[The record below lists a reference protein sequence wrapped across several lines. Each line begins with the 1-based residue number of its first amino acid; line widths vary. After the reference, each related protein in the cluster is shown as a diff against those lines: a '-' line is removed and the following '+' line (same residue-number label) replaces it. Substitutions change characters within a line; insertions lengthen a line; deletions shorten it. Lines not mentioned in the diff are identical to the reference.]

1 MRYKLLFVVIL
12 ILCACKEPRSII
24 DNDNSQKSKAFITA
38 FHEGLRLKLQGNY
51 NKAIERFEFCLQE
64 EPRDDASHF
73 AMAQTFL
80 LLGDLAQAE
89 TYTISAVELD
99 KDNVFYQ
106 VELAYMLRNK
116 GAFEESGALFET
128 IISSR
133 PREIEYYLLAI
144 DSYRKARNFNAAIGI
159 VDRLEDLKGN
169 VVESALRR
177 HSIYVEMGKLK
188 EAEKGLL
195 QLHDQLPKNPM
206 ILATL
211 VDFYFQQGLENKG
224 IQNLK
229 LLVDVDPQNG
239 IGNLMLGEYAY
250 QQGNTEIASKYFYQA
265 IQSQNISSNE
275 SLNAFEY
282 LVFVNDTLKINNS
295 IEILEDVFV
304 DNDTVLSA
312 LGDYYFQHS
321 IKAGTS
327 KTLRNRA
334 LKMGIDQYNKALEL
348 NPNRFDLWRK
358 LLYFYYDA
366 KRWEVLRKTAE
377 QTVRIFPFKPE
388 PFYLGAVAL
397 NQLNE
402 YALAES
408 FARQGL
414 MAVVDDRVL
423 ESDLLGQLGESFFS
437 KGALKQGMVY
447 YLQAIE
453 IGEKATYDYLSFNLS
468 LRLYENK
475 YELNKAIKIL
485 DDALLKQIPKQV
497 TFELLKADL
506 FFIQERY
513 NEALEV
519 LSVLES
525 DDPFL
530 SSGIL
535 ERTGDVM
542 SMLKNNAE
550 AVILWEKAL
559 NLDKGSLSL
568 KKKIKTGGYVE

>member
-1 MRYKLLFVVIL
+1 MRYNLFFIL
-12 ILCACKEPRSII
+12 ILLLCACKEPRLII

-38 FHEGLRLKLQGNY
+38 FHEGLRLKIQGNY
-51 NKAIERFEFCLQE
+51 FKAIERFELCLQE
-64 EPRDDASHF
+64 EPLDDASHF

-80 LLGDLAQAE
+80 LMGDLAQAE
-89 TYTISAVELD
+89 THTISAVELD

-116 GAFEESGALFET
+116 GAFEEAGSLFDA

-144 DSYRKARNFNAAIGI
+144 DSYRKAKNYKAAIGV
-159 VDRLEDLKGN
+159 VDRLETLKGN
-169 VVESALRR
+169 VIESALRR

-195 QLHDQLPKNPM
+195 QLHAQSPKNPM

-229 LLVDVDPQNG
+229 LLVEVDPQNG

-250 QQGNTEIASKYFYQA
+250 QQGKSEIASKYFYQA
-265 IQSQNISSNE
+265 IQSLNISANE
-275 SLNAFEY
+275 SLNALEY

-295 IEILEDVFV
+295 IEILEDIFM

-312 LGDYYFQHS
+312 IGDYYFQHS
-321 IKAGTS
+321 VKAGVS
-327 KTLRNRA
+327 ESLRNRE
-334 LKMGIDQYNKALEL
+334 LNMGIDKYNKALEL
-348 NPNRFDLWRK
+348 NPNRYDLWQK
-358 LLYFYYDA
+358 LLYFYYDN
-366 KRWEVLRKTAE
+366 KRWEALRISAQK
-377 QTVRIFPFKPE
+377 TVRIFPLKPE

-402 YALAES
+402 YTLAES

-414 MAVVDDRVL
+414 MALVDDRIL
-423 ESDLLGQLGESFFS
+423 ESDLLGQLGESFFNT
-437 KGALKQGMVY
+437 GDLKQGMVY

-453 IGEKATYDYLSFNLS
+453 LGEKATRDYLSFNLS

-475 YELNKAIKIL
+475 HELNEAIKIL
-485 DDALLKQIPKQV
+485 DDALLNQNPKQL

-506 FFIQERY
+506 FFVQERY
-513 NEALEV
+513 NEALEL

-525 DDPFL
+525 EDAFL
-530 SSGIL
+530 KSGVF
-535 ERTGDVM
+535 ERQGDAL
-542 SMLKNNAE
+542 SMLKNNIK

-559 NLDKGSLSL
+559 ELNKGSASL
-568 KKKIKTGGYVE
+568 KKKIKKGQYVE

>member
-1 MRYKLLFVVIL
+1 MRYNLFFIL
-12 ILCACKEPRSII
+12 ILLLCACKEPRLII
-24 DNDNSQKSKAFITA
+24 DNYSSQKSKAFITA

-51 NKAIERFEFCLQE
+51 FKAIERFEFCLQE
-64 EPRDDASHF
+64 EPLDDASHF

-80 LLGDLAQAE
+80 LMGDLAQAE
-89 TYTISAVELD
+89 THTISAVELD

-116 GAFEESGALFET
+116 GAFEEAGALFEA

-144 DSYRKARNFNAAIGI
+144 DSYRKAKNYKAAIGVI
-159 VDRLEDLKGN
+159 DRLESLKGN

-195 QLHDQLPKNPM
+195 QLHAQSPKNPM

-211 VDFYFQQGLENKG
+211 VDFYFQQGIENKG

-229 LLVDVDPQNG
+229 LLVEVDPQNG

-250 QQGNTEIASKYFYQA
+250 QQENSEIASKYFYQA
-265 IQSQNISSNE
+265 IQSQNISANE
-275 SLNAFEY
+275 SLNALEY

-295 IEILEDVFV
+295 IEILEGVFM

-312 LGDYYFQHS
+312 IGDYYFQHS
-321 IKAGTS
+321 VKVGVS
-327 KTLRNRA
+327 ESLRNRE
-334 LKMGIDQYNKALEL
+334 LNMGIERYNKALEL
-348 NPNRFDLWRK
+348 NPNRYDLWQK
-358 LLYFYYDA
+358 LLYFYYDT
-366 KRWEVLRKTAE
+366 KRWEALRISAQK
-377 QTVRIFPFKPE
+377 TVRIFPLKPE

-402 YALAES
+402 YALAEN

-414 MAVVDDRVL
+414 MAVVDDRIL
-423 ESDLLGQLGESFFS
+423 ESDLLGQLGESFFN
-437 KGALKQGMVY
+437 KGDLKQGTVY

-453 IGEKATYDYLSFNLS
+453 LGEKATRDYLSFNLS

-475 YELNKAIKIL
+475 HELNEAIKIL
-485 DDALLKQIPKQV
+485 DDALLNQNPKQL
-497 TFELLKADL
+497 TFMLLKADL
-506 FFIQERY
+506 FFLQERY
-513 NEALEV
+513 NEALE
-519 LSVLES
+519 LLGVLES
-525 DDPFL
+525 EDAFL
-530 SSGIL
+530 KSGIL
-535 ERTGDVM
+535 ERRGDVL
-542 SMLKNNAE
+542 SMLENNVK
-550 AVILWEKAL
+550 AVILWKKAFE
-559 NLDKGSLSL
+559 LDKGSASL
-568 KKKIKTGGYVE
+568 KKKIKKGQYVE